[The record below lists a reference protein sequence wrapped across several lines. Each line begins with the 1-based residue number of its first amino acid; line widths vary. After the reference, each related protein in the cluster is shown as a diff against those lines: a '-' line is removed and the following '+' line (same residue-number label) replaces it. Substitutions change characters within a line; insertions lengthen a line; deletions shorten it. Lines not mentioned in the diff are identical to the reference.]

1 VSVGSF
7 PLVLE
12 LRATISL
19 YATVLPRFVN
29 DRPSM
34 LICAFRR
41 LAKFAELPAQSQFK
55 ARQILPS
62 STGQSLPQQLSLTML
77 A

>member
-1 VSVGSF
+1 
-7 PLVLE
+7 
-12 LRATISL
+12 
-19 YATVLPRFVN
+19 
-29 DRPSM
+29 M
-34 LICAFRR
+34 LICAFTR
-41 LAKFAELPAQSQFK
+41 LANFADLSAQSQFK